1 MHRTLEIVVD
11 SMSAAVTRCSR
22 DLRYVWASKPY
33 AAWLGLPLDR
43 IVDRPIVEVVGE
55 RAFAR
60 LLPYFESVLRGES
73 VRYET
78 EVDFQGIGPR
88 WIEGRYTPTFDAR
101 GVDGWVAVIVDLSE
115 RKRAERERDEML
127 RREQA
132 AREVAEAA
140 TRQRDTLF
148 SMISHELRNPLTPIL
163 TWAEILRDGAIS
175 EEQRLQAIETI
186 ERCVGSQTKL
196 IEDLFDVARIA
207 AGKMRLD
214 VQRTDLCGVILRVLD
229 VMRPDADAKGVE
241 LSLHVEPG
249 ARHVPVDAER
259 FQQVVWNLLSNAIKH
274 TPRGGLVALEL
285 TGTDAF
291 VELTVRDTGA
301 GIDPAFL
308 PRIFDA
314 FAQAAPGAGPRA
326 DASARAGLG
335 LGLAIVRNL
344 VEAHGGSVRVES
356 KGPGLGATFVV
367 RLPRVPPQIRA

>member
-33 AAWLGLPLDR
+33 AEWLGLRLDR

-55 RAFAR
+55 RAFAQ
-60 LLPYFESVLRGES
+60 LLPYFERVLRGES
-73 VRYET
+73 VHYET
-78 EVDFQGIGPR
+78 EVDFRGIGPR
-88 WIEGRYTPTFDAR
+88 WIEGRYTPTFDAH
-101 GVDGWVAVIVDLSE
+101 GVDGWVAVIVDLSD
-115 RKRAERERDEML
+115 RKRVERERDEML

-132 AREVAEAA
+132 AREAAEAA

-148 SMISHELRNPLTPIL
+148 SMISHELRTPLTPIL
-163 TWAEILRDGAIS
+163 TWAEILRDGTIG

-196 IEDLFDVARIA
+196 IEDLLDVARIA

-214 VQRTDLCGVILRVLD
+214 VQRTDLCGVILLVLD
-229 VMRPDADAKGVE
+229 VMRSDADTKGVE
-241 LSLHVEPG
+241 VMLDVEPS

-285 TGTDAF
+285 TGTDVF
-291 VELTVRDTGA
+291 VELCVRDTGA

-308 PRIFDA
+308 PQIFDA
-314 FAQAAPGAGPRA
+314 FAQAAPGARPRP
-326 DASARAGLG
+326 DAGARAGLG
-335 LGLAIVRNL
+335 LGLAIVRHL

-356 KGPGLGATFVV
+356 
-367 RLPRVPPQIRA
+367 